1 MNAADIMTRAV
12 VSVDPDLPL
21 AEVAKLMLG
30 RGISAV
36 CVVERDGRLIGILS
50 EGDLVHRA
58 EIKTEKNRSWWLRV
72 VAGDDE
78 LAADYVKCRGRKAR
92 DAMSRPPISVT
103 EATPVADIVTTLDKN
118 HIKRVP
124 VVRDGRVVGIVSRA
138 NLLRAFAA
146 EASREPPELS
156 EDDRAVRTR
165 LLQELGKQTWWHGRD
180 EEVVVADGIVHLW
193 GTVRS
198 AEEKHALSVAA
209 ENTTG
214 VKAVRNHVTVS
225 APVTLYGS

>member
-1 MNAADIMTRAV
+1 MIAADIMTRAV

-30 RGISAV
+30 RSISAV
-36 CVVERDGRLIGILS
+36 CVVGRDGRLVGMLS

-78 LAADYVKCRGRKAR
+78 LAAEYVKGRGRKAR
-92 DAMSRPPISVT
+92 DVMSRPPIAVA
-103 EATPVADIVTTLDKN
+103 EATPIAEIVAVLDM
-118 HIKRVP
+118 HRIKRVP

-138 NLLRAFAA
+138 NLLRAFAS
-146 EASREPPELS
+146 EVSREPPDLS
-156 EDDRAVRTR
+156 DDDRTTRAR
-165 LLQELGKQTWWHGRD
+165 LLQELGKQPWWRGRD
-180 EEVVVADGIVHLW
+180 EEIVVADGIAHLW

-198 AEEKHALSVAA
+198 AEEKHALAVAA
-209 ENTTG
+209 ENTPG

-225 APVTLYGS
+225 APVTLYAS

>member
-36 CVVERDGRLIGILS
+36 CVVERDGRLVGMLS

-58 EIKTEKNRSWWLRV
+58 EIKTETSRSWWLRV

-78 LAADYVKCRGRKAR
+78 LAAAYVKCRGRKAR
-92 DAMSRPPISVT
+92 DAMSGAPVAVAES
-103 EATPVADIVTTLDKN
+103 TPVAEIVALLDK
-118 HIKRVP
+118 HRIKRVP

-146 EASREPPELS
+146 EAAREPPEVS
-156 EDDRAVRTR
+156 TDDRAIRAR

-180 EEVVVADGIVHLW
+180 EEIVVSDGSVHIW

-198 AEEKHALSVAA
+198 AEERHALSIAA
-209 ENTTG
+209 ENTAG
-214 VKAVRNHVTVS
+214 VKAVHNHVTVS
-225 APVTLYGS
+225 APVTLYTS